1 MSRVLQAVTQR
12 AVARPEKLALAQG
25 ARRLTYAE
33 LAEEIERVSQ
43 ALARVIPYELGCVGV
58 ALGNGIAWVI
68 TDLALIQLRRAALP
82 LPVFFTEAQTESALR
97 DAGADWLISSEEG
110 GVPIVIAGETVWLHR
125 RDGDATRL
133 HPNTAKVTYTSG
145 STGAP
150 KGVCLSQA
158 QMERVAASIVQRFG
172 VGFAGVHAPI
182 LPLGVLLENV
192 AGLYSV
198 LLAGGCYCVESAAE
212 LGCDNP
218 FKPDFERMGAT
229 LRRVNATSL
238 ILVPELLRGV
248 MAASAF
254 GRMQLPDLN
263 LVAVGGAKVAPDLVS
278 FARSLKLSVF
288 EGYGLTECASVVAVN
303 APNYDRPGTVGKPL
317 DHIELSLAADGEIIV
332 ESDTYLGFAGQAP
345 RQGATPTGDIG
356 RIDEDGFLEVTGRK
370 SNLIITSFGR
380 NVSPEWVESELLAE
394 PVIRHALV
402 FGEGRPE
409 LRALIAPVFPNIE
422 RDAVAAC
429 VERANARLPA
439 YARIGEFEL
448 LAPLTTESGQLTGNG
463 RPKRQTILAAHADFV
478 NG

>member
-1 MSRVLQAVTQR
+1 MSRVLQAITQR
-12 AVARPEKLALAQG
+12 AVARPDKIALAQG

-43 ALARVIPYELGCVGV
+43 ALSQALPDGPGCVGV
-58 ALGNGIAWVI
+58 SLGNGIAWVI
-68 TDLALIQLRRAALP
+68 IDLALIQLRRAALP
-82 LPVFFTEAQTESALR
+82 LPVFFTETQAENALR
-97 DAGADWLISSEEG
+97 DAGADWVVSSEEG
-110 GVPIVIAGETVWLHR
+110 GVPTKIAGETVWLR
-125 RDGDATRL
+125 RREGDATRL
-133 HPNTAKVTYTSG
+133 HANTAKVTYTSG
-145 STGAP
+145 STGMP

-172 VGFAGVHAPI
+172 VAFAGVHAPI

-192 AGLYSV
+192 AGLYSA

-218 FKPDFERMGAT
+218 FRPDFERLGAT

-238 ILVPELLRGV
+238 ILVPELVRGV

-263 LVAVGGAKVAPDLVS
+263 LVAVGGAKVAPDLIAL
-278 FARSLKLSVF
+278 ARSLKLPVF

-303 APNYDRPGTVGKPL
+303 APNHDRPGTVGKPL
-317 DHIELSLAADGEIIV
+317 DHIELSIAADGEIVI
-332 ESDTYLGFAGQAP
+332 ESDTYLGLAGQAA
-345 RQGATPTGDIG
+345 REGVTPTGDLG
-356 RIDEDGFLEVTGRK
+356 RIDDEGFLEVTGRK

-402 FGEGRPE
+402 FGEGRSE

-439 YARIGEFEL
+439 YARIGDFEL
-448 LAPLTTESGQLTGNG
+448 LAPLTPESGQLTGNG
-463 RPKRQTILAAHADFV
+463 RPKRQMILAAHADFV